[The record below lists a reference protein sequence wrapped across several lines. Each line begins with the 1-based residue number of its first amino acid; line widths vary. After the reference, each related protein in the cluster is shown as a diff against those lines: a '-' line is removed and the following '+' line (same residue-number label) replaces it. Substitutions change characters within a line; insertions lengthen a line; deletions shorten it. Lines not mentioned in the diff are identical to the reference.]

1 MALCG
6 ENLDINFLLPFTQFQ
21 QEESELKFFF
31 CGETLVLRS
40 FIPESN
46 TLRKSIISLA
56 KNSDRQ
62 MYPKTSARQN
72 SNLPGGDC
80 DQPDGSDMYDEV
92 DSGVNKEDQL
102 SKGWRRRSGSG
113 GATAW
118 IDVWSVPVIILN
130 LYYKYHVIVPED
142 EMTRTINEHCG
153 IKNNAKEPLAL
164 SPDRFTIELEAGPS
178 AIRIF
183 GHFWRQFFLGF
194 KVCFILMLSPLKI
207 FLRIF
212 TYCIHYI
219 NFSIKNFFD
228 LEYIVYNNCCNSPAI
243 RRKWDFCL
251 NSQFAL
257 CY

>member
-1 MALCG
+1 M
-6 ENLDINFLLPFTQFQ
+6 
-21 QEESELKFFF
+21 
-31 CGETLVLRS
+31 VLRS

-56 KNSDRQ
+56 KNSDRH
-62 MYPKTSARQN
+62 MYPKASARQN
-72 SNLPGGDC
+72 SNLAGGVGGTDS

-92 DSGVNKEDQL
+92 DSGVNMEDQL
-102 SKGWRRRSGSG
+102 SKGWRRRTGGG

-130 LYYKYHVIVPED
+130 LFYKYHVIVPED
-142 EMTRTINEHCG
+142 EMTKTINEYCG

-194 KVCFILMLSPLKI
+194 KVCS
-207 FLRIF
+207 FL
-212 TYCIHYI
+212 
-219 NFSIKNFFD
+219 
-228 LEYIVYNNCCNSPAI
+228 L
-243 RRKWDFCL
+243 
-251 NSQFAL
+251 
-257 CY
+257 